1 MLSFIFIFYFLKSR
15 FDVCSIYVIGIVIV
29 HVFVAISFLRQFYLL
44 HMDVNVPTDT
54 DFSLSVVEDD

>member
-1 MLSFIFIFYFLKSR
+1 M
-15 FDVCSIYVIGIVIV
+15 CSIYVIGIVIV